1 MEINTGSILSYQKNQ
16 SMAGTVAQNEALNAP
31 EGKKVD
37 GQNLQID
44 DVSIS
49 NRRDIYN
56 WVAANFPVTSQQ
68 PASINRASQS
78 LYDYQILSFTD
89 LSTINQMNSKDP
101 EGPMINRI
109 EQSLKN
115 SQSYQE
121 QQHLSR
127 IHQVFE
133 TLIAAEGQPAS

>member
-16 SMAGTVAQNEALNAP
+16 NMAGTVAQNGALKAIEA
-31 EGKKVD
+31 D
-37 GQNLQID
+37 GADRPSLQND

-56 WVAANFPVTSQQ
+56 WVAANFPITDQQ
-68 PASINRASQS
+68 PATISRASQT

-89 LSTINQMNSKDP
+89 LSTINQMISQDP
-101 EGPMINRI
+101 EEPMIRRI
-109 EQSLKN
+109 ENSLKT

-133 TLIAAEGQPAS
+133 TLAAAEDRPVS

>member
-16 SMAGTVAQNEALNAP
+16 TMAGTVAQNGALKP
-31 EGKKVD
+31 VEGD
-37 GQNLQID
+37 GADPASLQTD

-56 WVAANFPVTSQQ
+56 WVAANFPITSQQ
-68 PASINRASQS
+68 PATISRASQT

-89 LSTINQMNSKDP
+89 LSTINQIISQDP
-101 EGPMINRI
+101 EEPMISRI
-109 EQSLKN
+109 ENSLKT

-133 TLIAAEGQPAS
+133 TLVAAENRPAS

>member
-1 MEINTGSILSYQKNQ
+1 MEINTGSIQSYQTNQ
-16 SMAGTVAQNEALNAP
+16 TMAGTVEQNSALKAI
-31 EGKKVD
+31 EGN
-37 GQNLQID
+37 GASLPID

-68 PASINRASQS
+68 PATISRASQT

-89 LSTINQMNSKDP
+89 LSTINQMISQEP
-101 EGPMINRI
+101 EEPLITRI
-109 EQSLKN
+109 ENNLKT

-121 QQHLSR
+121 QQHLTR

-133 TLIAAEGQPAS
+133 TLVAAENLPAR